1 MSAKEIAAKVEE
13 LKELKNMLEELTA
26 EITAAEDAIKAEM
39 TARGVDELTAG
50 AFKVRWKMV
59 KSSRLD
65 TTAIR
70 KELPELAER
79 FTKVTESRR
88 FTVA

>member
-1 MSAKEIAAKVEE
+1 MNTNEMTSKIKE

-26 EITAAEDAIKAEM
+26 EIAAAEDAIKKEM

-50 AFKVRWKMV
+50 AFKVRWKVV

-65 TTAIR
+65 TTAIK
-70 KELPELAER
+70 KELPELAAR
-79 FTKVTESRR
+79 FTKITESRR